1 MVSSNSSLLRALVIY
16 AVVVPVAL
24 LLGFMLATPMNY
36 QSLGTVLLVLTVLA
50 SPLIFTWHRPLLY
63 LAWNMNAVLL
73 FLPGGL
79 PLWMAAAGLSLTICL
94 VQRALVS
101 DVPFISA
108 PLVVAPMIFL
118 LAVVFM
124 TQELTGGFG
133 LRIFGSASVG
143 GKNYL
148 MIYGA
153 AAGFFAML
161 AYRIPRHKAM
171 FYTGLF
177 LLGSLTNVISSTA
190 DLLPSKLFAKFYYIY
205 YLFPLESLPTDMT
218 IQDLTAPESITRKSG
233 LGFAAAAFFS
243 FLLARYGVKEMLSG
257 TKFWRFLLLSAAFVV
272 TMYGGY
278 RNAIA
283 YLALVFLLVFYM
295 EGLLRSRYTVI
306 LSVLALVGSLIAIP
320 MATKMPMAFQ
330 RAISFLPVE
339 VDPEARIQAEASTD
353 WRWRMWHTLVPE
365 VPRYLLLGKGVS
377 ISAADNELAEQLA
390 RTHRFEVDDPSAMVG
405 NFHNGP
411 LSALIFFGIW
421 GMIAWIWFSVAG
433 LRALYLNFRYGD
445 ETLKK
450 INTFLLAVGITKFL
464 MFFVIFGDIR
474 SDFLYWAGLLGLSL
488 SLNHGICKRIVES
501 RVQAKPI
508 PIKRTGPMRFSPGL
522 SR

>member
-1 MVSSNSSLLRALVIY
+1 MLSSNSNLLRAVVIY

-24 LLGFMLATPMNY
+24 LLGFMLSTPMSY
-36 QSLGTVLLVLTVLA
+36 QSLGTVGLVLAVVA
-50 SPLIFTWHRPLLY
+50 SPLILTWHRPLLY

-79 PLWMAAAGLSLTICL
+79 PLWMAVAALSLTICL

-108 PLVVAPMIFL
+108 PLVVAPMLFL

-143 GKNYL
+143 GRGYL
-148 MIYGA
+148 MIYAA
-153 AAGFFAML
+153 AAGFFAMI

-171 FYTGLF
+171 FFTALF

-190 DLLPSKLFAKFYYIY
+190 DLLPSKLYFIYYI
-205 YLFPLESLPTDMT
+205 FPLESLPTTMT
-218 IQDLTAPESITRKSG
+218 IQDLTAPESITRKTG
-233 LGFAAAAFFS
+233 LAFASAALFS

-257 TKFWRFLLLSAAFVV
+257 TKIWRFLLLSAAFVA
-272 TMYGGY
+272 TMFGGY
-278 RNAIA
+278 RINIA
-283 YLALVFLLVFYM
+283 YNIVIFLLVFYL

-306 LSVLALVGSLIAIP
+306 LSVVALVAAMIVIP
-320 MATKMPMAFQ
+320 MAPRLPMAFQ
-330 RAISFLPVE
+330 RALSFLPIE
-339 VDPEARIQAEASTD
+339 VDPEARAQAEGSTE
-353 WRWRMWHTLVPE
+353 WRVQMWRTLLPD
-365 VPRYLLLGKGVS
+365 VPRYLWLGKGIG
-377 ISAADNELAEQLA
+377 ISAADNELAQQLE
-390 RTHRFEVDDPSAMVG
+390 RTHRFSVDDPAAAVG

-421 GMIAWIWFSVAG
+421 GMIAWIWFAAAG
-433 LRALYLNFRYGD
+433 LRAIYLNFRYGD
-445 ETLKK
+445 EALKK
-450 INTFLLAVGITKFL
+450 INTFLLAVAITKYF

-488 SLNHGICKRIVES
+488 SINHGICKAVVES
-501 RVQAKPI
+501 RVQPKPI
-508 PIKRTGPMRFSPGL
+508 PIKPSGSLRLSPGL